1 MANHKSASKAHKQS
15 LARKARNTSII
26 SKIKTFIKKV
36 EEAITAG
43 NKDEAK
49 KAMVAAESAIM
60 KGVTKKV
67 LKKNTASRKVSR
79 LSKKVK
85 ASNSKK

>member
-1 MANHKSASKAHKQS
+1 MANHKSAAKAHKQS
-15 LARKARNTSII
+15 LARKSRNTSII

-36 EEAITAG
+36 EEALTSG
-43 NKDEAK
+43 NKEEAK

-67 LKKNTASRKVSR
+67 IKKNTASRKVSR

-85 ASNSKK
+85 SSTSKK